1 MPSRLAPVTGPMIAN
16 GLLLCLLYLKNLIH
30 LLFAL
35 RGICRSRLRHTA
47 NFGFLRLRKDFD
59 GLRGRCVVRRGLWAF
74 RMRCLRNQA
83 VQHCRAIGRRQKS
96 IYWIIKHV
104 MRTIVS

>member
-1 MPSRLAPVTGPMIAN
+1 MPSRLAPVTGPMVAN

-59 GLRGRCVVRRGLWAF
+59 GLRGRCFVLCGADYGLFACAVYAIRPCSVVGPLD
-74 RMRCLRNQA
+74 A
-83 VQHCRAIGRRQKS
+83 VKNPYIG
-96 IYWIIKHV
+96 
-104 MRTIVS
+104 